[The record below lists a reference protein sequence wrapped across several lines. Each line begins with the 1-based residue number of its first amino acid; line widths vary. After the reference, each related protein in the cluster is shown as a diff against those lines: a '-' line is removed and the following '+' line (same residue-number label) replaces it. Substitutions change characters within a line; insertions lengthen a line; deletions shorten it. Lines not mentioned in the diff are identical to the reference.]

1 MEKNKSIVIL
11 AIAVVIIISIV
22 IICNIVN
29 DENEYGV
36 NWNLLKNN
44 KEFNIISSSEN
55 QDLEDVIQ
63 DYALE
68 KGYEVNIEYA
78 GTLDIMQKLNE
89 GEEYD
94 AVWSSNSIWVYM
106 LDDSIKISN
115 SKYTS
120 INPVIF
126 AITKSKAEELNFVGK
141 DVYTQDIVNAISLGK
156 LKFSMSNPTSTNS
169 GASAY
174 LGLLS
179 TLAGNPEVL
188 KEDNLKNEELKN
200 KLITLFSGLERSSG
214 SEDFL

>member
-78 GTLDIMQKLNE
+78 GTLDIMQKLN
-89 GEEYD
+89 
-94 AVWSSNSIWVYM
+94 
-106 LDDSIKISN
+106 
-115 SKYTS
+115 
-120 INPVIF
+120 
-126 AITKSKAEELNFVGK
+126 
-141 DVYTQDIVNAISLGK
+141 
-156 LKFSMSNPTSTNS
+156 
-169 GASAY
+169 
-174 LGLLS
+174 
-179 TLAGNPEVL
+179 
-188 KEDNLKNEELKN
+188 
-200 KLITLFSGLERSSG
+200 
-214 SEDFL
+214 